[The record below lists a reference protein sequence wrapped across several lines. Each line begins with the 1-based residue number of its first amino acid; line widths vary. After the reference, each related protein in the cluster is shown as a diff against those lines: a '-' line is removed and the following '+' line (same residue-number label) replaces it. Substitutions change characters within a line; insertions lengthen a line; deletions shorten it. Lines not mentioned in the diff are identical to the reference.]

1 MDSYNA
7 SGAVAGMSLVDLLQ
21 QSRKLVNQLG
31 RDSDLPPIQLGIDQ
45 IESQSR
51 KLVSKSARG
60 AHPAADARAHY
71 LLASGGID
79 AAQLANTI
87 QSTDIANTFEPL
99 QPVYDTDVEG
109 YVRHEHE
116 QVILSLI
123 EESRQQTLADF
134 QHELHRSLHRDWQ
147 NQKRRILEELGQHRS
162 EGSES
167 VLSRSVSAAPRE
179 SSRGDSSS
187 SMAQMQSRMLRYDSV
202 VQRINEARAGA
213 QPLAVARAFLDT
225 VESFAQEPAR
235 KRSLMDAWRIILNL
249 VDEPSGVREREFAQ
263 TYLDAHA
270 FHGPQGVSL
279 RQRWIRGARVYL
291 EDQFAEYMEQ
301 VITAN
306 PLQAQRGGVPSTR
319 ATVAAFLRVHL
330 RTAGGAWASGLAP
343 AMDSLSQTP
352 LWAGV
357 YYALRIGRHDDALA
371 LLQENQGVLRADSAF
386 PAVFKVW
393 LDGGHVLPRQMREQ
407 LMGEYL
413 ARFRN
418 APLDSLD
425 PYQYAL
431 YRIVGGFDTSKRFP
445 PALVATTE
453 SWLWLQLNLVRE
465 GEGESYTLNDL
476 ANKIEKY
483 GAAHFD
489 PSGARL
495 LHYFQILLLVGRF
508 ERAISHLYANSSM
521 QVDAVHFAICL
532 VYYGLLRVP
541 AADAASQF
549 DIYTSGVDATGA
561 PTAWF
566 DFSKLVQRYTRL
578 FVHTSRRDA
587 LQYISL
593 IALNAD
599 APAPIGAEQ
608 VQRCHELVRGLVL
621 DARAPG
627 FVELLGDVRADGVR
641 TGGLIEANR
650 NLLHI
655 GDTAEYL
662 DKIVRAAAVQC
673 EQERRTGE
681 AIVLYNLVGEF
692 GTVVAVLNRELG
704 ASLMEPVDLKDFEAP
719 VSNAGPATLSAVSS
733 VVTLAR
739 AVLVAYEH
747 QLSSVSGSVRVCQTL
762 LGLKKA
768 ASQYAAGQLA
778 PALQTLESLQ
788 VLPLDAEARKDVVS
802 ITRRADEFKEYDEN
816 VAKNCADIAL
826 MAMTILYKLHQEL
839 KSSVHRTGAGA
850 LLEYRSQA
858 RALMMWAGMLRFRMS
873 NETYSQLTRL
883 DVYVSTSV
891 FANLIH

>member
-1 MDSYNA
+1 MEYNA
-7 SGAVAGMSLVDLLQ
+7 PAAGGSLVDLLQ

-51 KLVSKSARG
+51 KLVSKNARG

-123 EESRQQTLADF
+123 EESRQQTMADF
-134 QHELHRSLHRDWQ
+134 RHELHSALHRDWQ
-147 NQKRRILEELGQHRS
+147 SQKRRILEELGQHGADA
-162 EGSES
+162 EPATFA
-167 VLSRSVSAAPRE
+167 RSVSAAPRE
-179 SSRGDSSS
+179 VSRGDSSTS
-187 SMAQMQSRMLRYDSV
+187 VAQLQSHMLRYGAV
-202 VQRINEARAGA
+202 VQQLCAARASTE
-213 QPLAVARAFLDT
+213 PLALAQAFVAT
-225 VESFAQEPAR
+225 VESFTQDPAR
-235 KRSLMDAWRIILNL
+235 KRSLVDAWRVVRSL
-249 VDEPSGVREREFAQ
+249 VDEQAGVREREFAHA
-263 TYLDAHA
+263 YLDAHA
-270 FHGPQGVSL
+270 FHGAPGAAL
-279 RQRWIRGARVYL
+279 RQRWVRGARAFL
-291 EDQFAEYMEQ
+291 ETQFAEYMEQ

-306 PLQAQRGGVPSTR
+306 PLQAQRGGIPSAR

-343 AMDSLSQTP
+343 AMDALSQTP

-357 YYALRIGRHDDALA
+357 YFLLRIGRADDALG
-371 LLQENQGVLRADSAF
+371 LLQENQHVLRTDSAF
-386 PAVFKVW
+386 PAVFKAW
-393 LDGGHVLPRQMREQ
+393 LDGGRVLPRQMREQ
-407 LMGEYL
+407 LIGEYL

-418 APLDSLD
+418 APLESLD
-425 PYQYAL
+425 PYMYAL
-431 YRIVGGFDTSKRFP
+431 YRIVGAFDTSKRFP
-445 PALVATTE
+445 PSLVTTTE

-465 GEGESYTLNDL
+465 DASSDAYTLGDL

-489 PSGARL
+489 PSGARP

-508 ERAISHLYANSSM
+508 EHAVAHLYANAAL
-521 QVDAVHFAICL
+521 QVDAVHFAIAL

-541 AADAASQF
+541 AADAVSQF
-549 DIYTSGVDATGA
+549 DLYTTGIDAAGA
-561 PTAWF
+561 HAAWF
-566 DFSKLVQRYTRL
+566 DFGKLVQRYTRL
-578 FVHTSRRDA
+578 LVDTSRRDA
-587 LQYISL
+587 LQYVSL
-593 IALNAD
+593 LTLNAD
-599 APAPIGAEQ
+599 APAPVGAEQ

-621 DARAPG
+621 EARAPG
-627 FVELLGDVRADGVR
+627 FVELLGDVGTAGVR

-650 NLLHI
+650 RILHL
-655 GDTAEYL
+655 GDSTEYL

-673 EQERRTGE
+673 DLERRTGE
-681 AIVLYNLVGEF
+681 AIVLYNLVGEHD
-692 GTVVAVLNRELG
+692 TVIAVLNREIG
-704 ASLMEPVDLKDFEAP
+704 AALMEPADLRDFDAP
-719 VSNAGPATLSAVSS
+719 VTASGPAALSAMTSI
-733 VVTLAR
+733 VTLAR

-747 QLSSVSGSVRVCQTL
+747 QLSALSARVRVCHTL
-762 LGLKKA
+762 LGLKKS
-768 ASQYAAGQLA
+768 ASLYAAGQLA
-778 PALQTLESLQ
+778 QALQTLEALQ

-802 ITRRADEFKEYDEN
+802 ITRRAEEFKEYDEN
-816 VAKNCADIAL
+816 IAKNCADIAL
-826 MAMTILYKLHQEL
+826 MAMTVLYKLHQEL

-883 DVYVSTSV
+883 DVY
-891 FANLIH
+891 IH